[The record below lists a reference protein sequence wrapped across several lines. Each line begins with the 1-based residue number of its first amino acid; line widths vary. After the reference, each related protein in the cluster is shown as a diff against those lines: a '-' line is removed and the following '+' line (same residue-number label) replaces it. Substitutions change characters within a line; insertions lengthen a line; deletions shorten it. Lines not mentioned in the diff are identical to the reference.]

1 MIHFESIAFR
11 NIGSYG
17 DVAFE
22 YDFRA
27 APITAFVG
35 VNGSGKSTLLEA
47 LAFVLYGKSWRG
59 VPKGELV
66 NKKNRRGAWVEIK
79 FTAPKGSFRV
89 VRGIKPD
96 VFEIWQDDKLLN
108 QDSKSRDYQKTLESE
123 ILGLTWDSFNQV
135 VVIGKASY
143 VPFMKLKTETRRSFV
158 EAILNLQVFKV
169 MNDLRRVQ
177 SSAADKALL
186 TAQTRLTSTQPRVDI
201 ATRNIENYK
210 AMLADP
216 SSVKLEDAKAAME
229 ALTVELTEST
239 RKGRELQ
246 YERENL
252 VSNQRT
258 VWLDV
263 VAELE
268 AVVAAKKASVEH
280 LQAHATT
287 LDADANAVRDFITSC
302 RAEAARLRRQI
313 NGLDTRG
320 VCPTCGGPID
330 ASNVLKH
337 SAELEAAEQE
347 QLDMAK
353 AAEPDLAAALAA
365 IQAYHPTVLA
375 AVNELAAAN
384 DDLNVMRRMDPANGH
399 AQVTPELEDVDCRI
413 AEEKA
418 AFQGLQVRLA
428 QARSDYDS
436 AHRREVELAN
446 LMKQAEDDLAKA
458 SGEVAALEVE
468 QATAARDVQVLG
480 VVASIL
486 KDSGA
491 KATII
496 RRYIPVINGII
507 NELLASMGLFVKFE
521 LNEEFDDK
529 ILIRGFEEM
538 TYNSLSEGEKLRID
552 MAVMMAWRELCILTG
567 SSSTNLLVF
576 DEIFDA
582 SFDEQGLEA
591 FMQYIAE
598 RDDLNVVTMTHH
610 PDRIDH
616 FVSRTLRFRREDGYS
631 VFDVET

>member
-1 MIHFESIAFR
+1 MISFETIAFR

-17 DVAFE
+17 DRAFE

-79 FTAPKGSFRV
+79 FTTPKGAFRV
-89 VRGIKPD
+89 IRGIKPD
-96 VFEIWQDDKLLN
+96 VFEIWQDDALIN
-108 QDSKSRDYQKTLESE
+108 QDSKSRDYQKTLEGE

-143 VPFMKLKTETRRSFV
+143 TPFMKLKTETRRSFV

-177 SSAADKALL
+177 ASAADKALL
-186 TAQTRLTSTQPRVDI
+186 TAQTRLTSTQPRIDL
-201 ATRNIENYK
+201 AQRNIENYK
-210 AMLADP
+210 QMLSDP
-216 SSVKLEDAKAAME
+216 SSVSLADAKSTMD
-229 ALTVELTEST
+229 ELTAELTNST
-239 RKGRELQ
+239 RKSRELQ

-252 VSNQRT
+252 VAQQRS
-258 VWLDV
+258 VWLEM
-263 VAELE
+263 VAELQS
-268 AVVAAKKASVEH
+268 AVTAKNAELDVAR
-280 LQAHATT
+280 AHAAT
-287 LDADANAVRDFITSC
+287 LDGDVAAVRDFIASC
-302 RAEAARLRRQI
+302 RQEAARLRRQI
-313 NGLDTRG
+313 DGLDTRAN
-320 VCPTCGGPID
+320 CPTCGGPID

-337 SAELEAAEQE
+337 SEELERQEEE
-347 QLDMAK
+347 QLAMAS
-353 AAEPDLAAALAA
+353 AAEPDFNAASAAREAYQPTLQAALDAVAAA
-365 IQAYHPTVLA
+365 Q
-375 AVNELAAAN
+375 N
-384 DDLNVMRRMDPANGH
+384 DVGVMQRMDPANGH
-399 AQVTPELEDVDCRI
+399 VQSTPELEDVDRRI
-413 AEEKA
+413 SAEQH
-418 AFQGLQVRLA
+418 AFQSLQVRLA

-446 LMKQAEDDLAKA
+446 LLKQAEEDLAKA
-458 SGEVAALEVE
+458 TAEVE
-468 QATAARDVQVLG
+468 ALGVEQTTAAREVQVLG
-480 VVASIL
+480 VTASIL

-521 LNEEFDDK
+521 LDEEFDDK

-616 FVSRTLRFRREDGYS
+616 FVARTLRFRREDGYS